1 VNLKKMSQLIVLIV
15 FFISGCGS
23 SNTST
28 AVNPGGGAPTNT
40 TIDFNLFPPNFF
52 NGYNVATSLVGTDNI
67 GLTYTGSI
75 SEKTLTPSV
84 FLSKSSIP
92 LETKIEFRA
101 SNGGFADAL
110 INTHYSSDPNNREL
124 LGVDGDIVTVSANTT
139 VIPETAKIG
148 DSGMIGT
155 YVDSRGFETSLSWR
169 LDDGQNGNAK
179 LVLLN
184 NTNDQLGTLDNT
196 VSTSY
201 LIQPNGNR
209 ISIEL
214 ITFNINVNIEVT
226 LNGTF

>member
-1 VNLKKMSQLIVLIV
+1 MNLKKLSQLIVLIA

-23 SNTST
+23 SSTST
-28 AVNPGGGAPTNT
+28 AGNPGAGAPTNT
-40 TIDFNLFPPNFF
+40 NIDFNLFPPNFF